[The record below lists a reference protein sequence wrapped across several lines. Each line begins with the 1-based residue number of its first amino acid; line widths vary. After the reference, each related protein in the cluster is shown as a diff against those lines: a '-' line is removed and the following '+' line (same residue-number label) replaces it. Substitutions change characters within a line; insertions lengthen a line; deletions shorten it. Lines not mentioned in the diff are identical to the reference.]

1 MAKIILEIEDTPDGR
16 VEIVGKSSRPL
27 PQDYRDMTGA
37 ETIAGRLLVFM
48 REELDCYPPRLN

>member
-1 MAKIILEIEDTPDGR
+1 MAKIILEIEDKPDGR
-16 VEIVGKSSRPL
+16 VEVVGKSNRLL
-27 PQDYRDMTGA
+27 PEDHRDMTGA